1 MTLDILNTPPVAM
14 TDKASTLLNT
24 PLSGNVLAN
33 DSDAEHDVLHV
44 TSVTVDGV
52 HYVPGDT
59 IDLQGAGTLVVNSD
73 GSYRFTPA
81 TGWSGFVPTVS
92 YTISDGNVDGTSSSE
107 LHLLVSPIGEAWVK
121 EAGLVDSASGTQ
133 TTSGTL
139 SLLSLDAMESLTIGG
154 HTLTLAQLTA
164 LSATQPF
171 DIVTPD
177 GVLSLT
183 GLRTL
188 DAGHA
193 QLDYRYTLSHAIAQP
208 GFVSTQEDISLS
220 VNGEQTQAPGLLRVN
235 IVNDV
240 PVAQDDSN
248 SIDQDRGEQIVS
260 GNLYANDRIG
270 ADGTI
275 ASGPLTAVSSVN
287 LGHEGVING
296 TFKGEFGEL
305 TLDANGNYRYVA
317 DRMNLRVSTLDPLST
332 LTEVFVYTLTDA
344 DGNTSQARLSIVIH
358 GTTPPLSKQGD
369 EIFPHDRRQEET
381 ALDQP
386 YTPGLFILPA
396 IYGIYSDR
404 FTREVELNRKVTEL
418 GRGANDNAT
427 PVLEDAVLFTRW
439 VNTTL
444 LRSPTPSGDNHDVAT
459 QQLAS
464 RFNPFTPKATGKPTP
479 ADVPAIQEERVVHG
493 EATKGK
499 PVVKHD
505 THENLPPQAN
515 ISIPGV
521 VVIPAGAPR
530 PGAPG
535 LAEQIDKLARNHTQ
549 APEPI
554 TVGGPASTR

>member
-1 MTLDILNTPPVAM
+1 M
-14 TDKASTLLNT
+14 
-24 PLSGNVLAN
+24 
-33 DSDAEHDVLHV
+33 
-44 TSVTVDGV
+44 
-52 HYVPGDT
+52 
-59 IDLQGAGTLVVNSD
+59 
-73 GSYRFTPA
+73 
-81 TGWSGFVPTVS
+81 
-92 YTISDGNVDGTSSSE
+92 
-107 LHLLVSPIGEAWVK
+107 
-121 EAGLVDSASGTQ
+121 
-133 TTSGTL
+133 
-139 SLLSLDAMESLTIGG
+139 
-154 HTLTLAQLTA
+154 
-164 LSATQPF
+164 
-171 DIVTPD
+171 
-177 GVLSLT
+177 
-183 GLRTL
+183 
-188 DAGHA
+188 
-193 QLDYRYTLSHAIAQP
+193 
-208 GFVSTQEDISLS
+208 
-220 VNGEQTQAPGLLRVN
+220 
-235 IVNDV
+235 
-240 PVAQDDSN
+240 
-248 SIDQDRGEQIVS
+248 
-260 GNLYANDRIG
+260 
-270 ADGTI
+270 
-275 ASGPLTAVSSVN
+275 
-287 LGHEGVING
+287 
-296 TFKGEFGEL
+296 
-305 TLDANGNYRYVA
+305 
-317 DRMNLRVSTLDPLST
+317 
-332 LTEVFVYTLTDA
+332 
-344 DGNTSQARLSIVIH
+344 IH